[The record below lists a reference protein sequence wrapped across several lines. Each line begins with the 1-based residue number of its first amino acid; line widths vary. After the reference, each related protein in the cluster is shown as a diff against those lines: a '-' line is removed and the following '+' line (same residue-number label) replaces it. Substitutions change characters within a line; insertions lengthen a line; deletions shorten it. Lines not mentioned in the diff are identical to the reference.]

1 MKTRFIMRPCY
12 CDRLVKAID
21 NYIQKADNDL
31 SDLLGKEGYAKPKK
45 TLQYAKGI
53 EDDVAD
59 ILTEET
65 DYFVREAKASDNL
78 DDLQKRLPEIA
89 AATPATGK
97 LSKAF
102 SAQLSKFLPE
112 YAAYYLKKTDKGL
125 KLDRVSKRTIAW
137 IETWS
142 DDLAE
147 LMKTTSTEHLEAML
161 KKEIENGG
169 NISQLCVD
177 LINSGMEKEGKGE
190 YWTSHY
196 RARKVAV
203 TEVLRAHSVAQHEA
217 FMQSPA
223 VESKAWRHTGNY
235 RNEPRQN
242 HVDMDGQIVLKD
254 QPFELVGADGMIY
267 YPMYPRDTSLPAAE
281 SINCHCIEQPVVSE
295 DILGLPLE
303 ERQRLQQQAID
314 EMDDDWE
321 AELDAQNKAKAGI
334 EDD

>member
-1 MKTRFIMRPCY
+1 MATNKKPRPMQA
-12 CDRLVKAID
+12 RIIKAHEPTQPLQPIK
-21 NYIQKADNDL
+21 KA
-31 SDLLGKEGYAKPKK
+31 EGP
-45 TLQYAKGI
+45 TQVS
-53 EDDVAD
+53 EQ
-59 ILTEET
+59 
-65 DYFVREAKASDNL
+65 EAYNAGD
-78 DDLQKRLPEIA
+78 
-89 AATPATGK
+89 
-97 LSKAF
+97 
-102 SAQLSKFLPE
+102 
-112 YAAYYLKKTDKGL
+112 
-125 KLDRVSKRTIAW
+125 W
-137 IETWS
+137 IEPPAP
-142 DDLAE
+142 LAG
-147 LMKTTSTEHLEAML
+147 LHML

-217 FMQSPA
+217 YMQSPA
-223 VESKAWRHTGNY
+223 VESKSWRHTGNY

-242 HVDMDGQIVLKD
+242 HVDMDGQVVLKD

-281 SINCHCIEQPVVSE
+281 SINCHCIEQPVVDME
-295 DILGLPLE
+295 ILGLPLE
-303 ERQRLQQQAID
+303 ERQKLQQQAID